1 MSKQPARFASR
12 SAVLRNDK
20 LSFPARLLYTL
31 MDDIAGERGVLW
43 PKQSTIADMLGVT
56 SRAVRN
62 WIEELAA
69 AELVWQDR
77 QKRSV
82 RYVLAWNQDRN
93 GRSHLKIEIG
103 TPASRD
109 RNGRSA
115 LIPITELRE
124 ELKAPLHFPEDGDET
139 AAPACFRCR
148 DTGREV
154 LGKQEVCRCQAGQAL
169 RRSA

>member
-93 GRSHLKIEIG
+93 GRS
-103 TPASRD
+103 D
-109 RNGRSA
+109 
-115 LIPITELRE
+115 LIPFTELRE